1 MENSVLKSLICFT
14 SSHNTTAKLT
24 LFNFLIFFSFSGSPV
39 SSASEIATD
48 NLGADTITESPF
60 VTIDP
65 IVIVLAVAVQAVS
78 VKVAP
83 LLPPV
88 FPPSCS
94 FFAFFASRFFFSF
107 NAAFEGF
114 AKIK

>member
-1 MENSVLKSLICFT
+1 
-14 SSHNTTAKLT
+14 
-24 LFNFLIFFSFSGSPV
+24 LIFFSFSGSPE
-39 SSASEIATD
+39 SSASAIAD

-65 IVIVLAVAVQAVS
+65 TDIVVAVAVL
-78 VKVAP
+78 VKAAP

-94 FFAFFASRFFFSF
+94 FFAFFASRFFFCF

-114 AKIK
+114 AEIKQHSSFLFFTPKTS

>member
-1 MENSVLKSLICFT
+1 
-14 SSHNTTAKLT
+14 
-24 LFNFLIFFSFSGSPV
+24 
-39 SSASEIATD
+39 
-48 NLGADTITESPF
+48 LG
-60 VTIDP
+60 
-65 IVIVLAVAVQAVS
+65 VAVQAVL
-78 VKVAP
+78 VKAAP